1 MKICIFE
8 EGIDKVENL
17 YPLTLTRPVFELK
30 CGYTTLSERITRNF
44 EGLPSSEAKETEV
57 YFCLRDYLVPTFK
70 NRTGANVIDENS
82 LQSDDF
88 LFINGRWLMNKGEL
102 ELDGPEEIG
111 ICGEE
116 IAYIRAKQQTIQS
129 CFAYTQE
136 EFYSNLNAKL
146 PKKDVKVTLISYPW
160 DLISNNPEAMVA
172 DFEFLGKTG
181 VLGEFSQLS
190 TIYGGSQDD
199 VYIAESAEVQPLVVL
214 DVTHGPI
221 FIDEEAVI
229 FPHTRIEGPAYI
241 GKDAR
246 IVGGKIREGTSI
258 GPVCRVGGEVEEA
271 IIHGYSNKYHDGFL
285 GHAYVGEWV
294 NLGALT
300 TNSDLKNDYTTV
312 EVYVKGKLM
321 DSDDTKVG
329 CFIGDHTKT
338 GLGTLF
344 NTGTVVGVMSN
355 VLPAGGLLPKL
366 IPSFCIAHEG
376 RFLRGRL
383 KDLLKTAN
391 AAMGRRDVDLTPD
404 DIQLFE
410 KLYELTKEER
420 DEWIKK
426 MRK

>member
-8 EGIDKVENL
+8 ENIDKIENL

-44 EGLPSSEAKETEV
+44 DATEV
-57 YFCLRDYLVPTFK
+57 YFFLRDYLVPTFK
-70 NRTGANVIDENS
+70 NRTGANIIDENS
-82 LQSDDF
+82 LRADDF

-111 ICGEE
+111 VCGEE
-116 IAYIRAKQQTIQS
+116 VAYIRAKQETIKS
-129 CFAYTQE
+129 CLAYTQE
-136 EFYSNLNAKL
+136 EFYSNLEAKL
-146 PKKDVKVTLISYPW
+146 SKKEVRATLISYPW
-160 DLISNNPEAMVA
+160 DLISNNPDAMTA
-172 DFEFLGKTG
+172 DFEFLGKKG
-181 VLGEFSQLS
+181 VLGEFSELS
-190 TIYGGSQDD
+190 TIYGGSKDD
-199 VYIAESAEVQPLVVL
+199 VYVAESAEVQPLVVL

-312 EVYVKGKLM
+312 EV
-321 DSDDTKVG
+321 
-329 CFIGDHTKT
+329 
-338 GLGTLF
+338 
-344 NTGTVVGVMSN
+344 
-355 VLPAGGLLPKL
+355 
-366 IPSFCIAHEG
+366 
-376 RFLRGRL
+376 
-383 KDLLKTAN
+383 
-391 AAMGRRDVDLTPD
+391 
-404 DIQLFE
+404 
-410 KLYELTKEER
+410 
-420 DEWIKK
+420 
-426 MRK
+426 

>member
-1 MKICIFE
+1 MEELMKICIFE
-8 EGIDKVENL
+8 DLGIGKVEDF

-30 CGYTTLSERITRNF
+30 CGYTTLAERISRNF
-44 EGLPSSEAKETEV
+44 EGTEI
-57 YFCLRDYLVPTFK
+57 YFSLRDYLVPTFK
-70 NRTGANVIDENS
+70 NRTGANVIDNIAQ
-82 LQSDDF
+82 LDDF

-102 ELDGPEEIG
+102 ELNGPEEIG
-111 ICGEE
+111 VCGEGC
-116 IAYIRAKQQTIQS
+116 AYIRVKQSTIQS
-129 CFAYTQE
+129 CIADTPGVL
-136 EFYSNLNAKL
+136 SLPDLAAKL
-146 PKKDVKVTLISYPW
+146 PEPKEIKATLISYPW
-160 DLISNNPEAMVA
+160 DLISNNPDAMRA
-172 DFEFLGKTG
+172 DFEFLGKKG
-181 VLGEFSQLS
+181 VLGEFSELS
-190 TIYGGSQDD
+190 TIYGGSKDD
-199 VYIAESAEVQPLVVL
+199 VYVAESAKVQPLVVL

-241 GKDAR
+241 GKDTR

-321 DSDDTKVG
+321 DSGDTKVG

-338 GLGTLF
+338 GLGSLF

-383 KDLLKTAN
+383 RDLLATAKT
-391 AAMGRRDVDLTPD
+391 AMGRRNVELTQEDV
-404 DIQLFE
+404 QLFE

>member
-8 EGIDKVENL
+8 DIEKVENL

-44 EGLPSSEAKETEV
+44 DGTEV
-57 YFCLRDYLVPTFK
+57 YFFLRDYLVPTFK
-70 NRTGANVIDENS
+70 NRTGADIIDGDS

-88 LFINGRWLMNKGEL
+88 LFINGLWLMNKGEL

-111 ICGEE
+111 ICGEDV
-116 IAYIRAKQQTIQS
+116 AYFRAKQQTIQA
-129 CFAYTQE
+129 CLAYTPE
-136 EFYSNLNAKL
+136 EFYSNLEAKL
-146 PKKDVKVTLISYPW
+146 PKKEVTTTLISYPW
-160 DLISNNPEAMVA
+160 DLISNNPDAMVA
-172 DFEFLGKTG
+172 DFEFLGKKG
-181 VLGEFSQLS
+181 VLGEFSELS
-190 TIYGGSQDD
+190 TIYGGSKND
-199 VYIAESAEVQPLVVL
+199 VYVAESATVQPLVVL

-221 FIDEEAVI
+221 FIDEEAII
-229 FPHTRIEGPAYI
+229 FPHTRIEGPGYI
-241 GKDAR
+241 GKGTQ

-258 GPVCRVGGEVEEA
+258 GPVCRAGGEIEEA
-271 IIHGYSNKYHDGFL
+271 IMHGYSNKYHDGFL

-338 GLGTLF
+338 GLGSLF
-344 NTGTVVGVMSN
+344 NTGTVIGVMSN

-376 RFLRGRL
+376 RFLRGRMR
-383 KDLLKTAN
+383 DLLATAKT
-391 AAMGRRDVDLTPD
+391 AMGRRDVELTEE

-426 MRK
+426 MRR